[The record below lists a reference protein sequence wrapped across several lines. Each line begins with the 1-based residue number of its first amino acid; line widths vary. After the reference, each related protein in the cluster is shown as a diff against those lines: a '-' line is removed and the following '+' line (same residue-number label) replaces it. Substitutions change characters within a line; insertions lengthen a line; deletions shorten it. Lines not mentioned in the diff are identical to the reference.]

1 MEKGLRAK
9 GILRLRR
16 YFPAL
21 SEYKAGKIG
30 FEIGFEVFEKIYQ
43 DGRTDALMEL
53 YEKLTKEVTGYGKEN
68 EKDRGKFKEC

>member
-1 MEKGLRAK
+1 MGNELKAK

-21 SEYKAGKIG
+21 SENKAGKIG

-53 YEKLTKEVTGYGKEN
+53 YEKFQKEVTGYGTDN
-68 EKDRGKFKEC
+68 EKDCRKFKKC